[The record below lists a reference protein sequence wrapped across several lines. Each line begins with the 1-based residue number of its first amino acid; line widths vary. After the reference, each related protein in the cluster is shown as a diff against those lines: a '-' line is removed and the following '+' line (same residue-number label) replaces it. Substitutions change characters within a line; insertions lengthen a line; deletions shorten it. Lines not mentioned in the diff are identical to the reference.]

1 MRSFPHFIKGTLLLT
16 CAGLLCRFSG
26 FFYKIFLAH
35 ALGAEGIG
43 IYQLI
48 FPVFAVCHACT
59 ASGIESAISR
69 FTAGA
74 VEKERSYALKAGL
87 FLSLSA
93 SVLVCVLLWNQAEF
107 IADKLLCESRCV
119 TPLRILAPVIPLSA
133 IHGCLQGYY
142 LGQKKASL
150 PAISQI
156 LEQAARISSVILLY
170 RIFIQESRA
179 ITPSLAVLGL
189 LFGEAASALFML
201 HFTVSEKRSTLPL
214 SALRI
219 QCRKIL
225 SMALPL
231 TGSRLSLTLLQSAEA
246 VLIPVSLQ
254 TSGLSVS
261 EALSLYGILTGMS
274 LSFLMFPNAVTSSLS
289 AMPSRNTPAS
299 PCTKRIFFM
308 LFLRAL
314 L

>member
-1 MRSFPHFIKGTLLLT
+1 MRSFPHFIKSTLLLT
-16 CAGLLCRFSG
+16 FAGLLCRFSG

-74 VEKERSYALKAGL
+74 MEKERSYALKAGL

-93 SVLVCVLLWNQAEF
+93 SVLVCVLLWNRAEF
-107 IADKLLCESRCV
+107 VADKLLCESRCV

-133 IHGCLQGYY
+133 LHGCLQGYY

-156 LEQAARISSVILLY
+156 MEQAARIDHHGRLLK
-170 RIFIQESRA
+170 
-179 ITPSLAVLGL
+179 L
-189 LFGEAASALFML
+189 
-201 HFTVSEKRSTLPL
+201 
-214 SALRI
+214 
-219 QCRKIL
+219 
-225 SMALPL
+225 
-231 TGSRLSLTLLQSAEA
+231 
-246 VLIPVSLQ
+246 
-254 TSGLSVS
+254 
-261 EALSLYGILTGMS
+261 
-274 LSFLMFPNAVTSSLS
+274 
-289 AMPSRNTPAS
+289 
-299 PCTKRIFFM
+299 
-308 LFLRAL
+308 
-314 L
+314 

>member
-93 SVLVCVLLWNQAEF
+93 SVLVCVLLWNRAEF
-107 IADKLLCESRCV
+107 VADKLLCESRCV

-156 LEQAARISSVILLY
+156 LEQAARIGSVILLY

-179 ITPSLAVLGL
+179 ITP
-189 LFGEAASALFML
+189 
-201 HFTVSEKRSTLPL
+201 
-214 SALRI
+214 
-219 QCRKIL
+219 
-225 SMALPL
+225 L
-231 TGSRLSLTLLQSAEA
+231 TGSTGASLRRGCFRPVHAPLYRFRKAFYSATIYTAYSMPEDSFHGVA
-246 VLIPVSLQ
+246 SHRQPFKSDTPSKCGGSADSCKPPDIRSVYIRILESLWHPDRHVPVLPDVSKRSDFFSVCHAAPDHLRRAIPRQ
-254 TSGLSVS
+254 
-261 EALSLYGILTGMS
+261 
-274 LSFLMFPNAVTSSLS
+274 
-289 AMPSRNTPAS
+289 
-299 PCTKRIFFM
+299 
-308 LFLRAL
+308 
-314 L
+314 

>member
-133 IHGCLQGYY
+133 D
-142 LGQKKASL
+142 
-150 PAISQI
+150 P
-156 LEQAARISSVILLY
+156 R
-170 RIFIQESRA
+170 
-179 ITPSLAVLGL
+179 
-189 LFGEAASALFML
+189 
-201 HFTVSEKRSTLPL
+201 L
-214 SALRI
+214 SPG
-219 QCRKIL
+219 IL
-225 SMALPL
+225 SGTEESISPGHLPDSGAGSKNRFCDLALPHFYPGEPGNHPL
-231 TGSRLSLTLLQSAEA
+231 TGSTGASLRRGCFRPVHAPLYCFRKAFYSATICTAYSMPEDSFHGVA
-246 VLIPVSLQ
+246 SHRQPFKSDTPSKCGGSVDSCKPPDIRSVCIRSFKSLWHPDRHVPVLPDVSQCSDLFSVCHAAPDHLRRAIPRQ
-254 TSGLSVS
+254 
-261 EALSLYGILTGMS
+261 
-274 LSFLMFPNAVTSSLS
+274 
-289 AMPSRNTPAS
+289 
-299 PCTKRIFFM
+299 
-308 LFLRAL
+308 
-314 L
+314 

>member
-156 LEQAARISSVILLY
+156 LEQAARIGSVILLY

-201 HFTVSEKRSTLPL
+201 
-214 SALRI
+214 
-219 QCRKIL
+219 
-225 SMALPL
+225 
-231 TGSRLSLTLLQSAEA
+231 LTLDLLSGSLRDAGVNAFFQSSAWFA
-246 VLIPVSLQ
+246 AMFLA
-254 TSGLSVS
+254 GL
-261 EALSLYGILTGMS
+261 L
-274 LSFLMFPNAVTSSLS
+274 P
-289 AMPSRNTPAS
+289 P
-299 PCTKRIFFM
+299 M
-308 LFLRAL
+308 LFFLGSL
-314 L
+314 LPKKRLTTAKNVIK